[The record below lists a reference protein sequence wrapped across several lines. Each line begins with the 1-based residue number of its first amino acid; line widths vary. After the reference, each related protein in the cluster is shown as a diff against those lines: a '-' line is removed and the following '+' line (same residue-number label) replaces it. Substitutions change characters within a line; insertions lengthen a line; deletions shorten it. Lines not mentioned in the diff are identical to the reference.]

1 MVLNKVK
8 ISVVVPCYNEEH
20 SIRELYEVVSGMFT
34 AGGSLEEYDYELIL
48 ADDYSKDRTREMIR
62 QLCSEDRHVRA
73 VFNIANFG
81 FSRNVFSALQEAD
94 GDAVFLVFG
103 DLQDPPELLPAFVE
117 KWKSGAKVVIGQK
130 VESDESRI
138 MSFMRR
144 CYYSMIQKL
153 SDKPQIA
160 EFNGFG
166 LYDRKFIDIV
176 RQIDDVQPYLKT
188 VVAEY
193 APDYEVVFYH
203 HRMSERKSN
212 YNFYRNYD
220 FAMQGLTSSTKK
232 LMRVST
238 FLGLLLAIIGVIYA
252 MSVLIRKL
260 IFWDNF
266 PAGTASIM
274 VGVFLFGAMELF
286 FIGILGEY
294 MLSVNTRTMRK
305 PRVVV
310 DERINFPKKHKKKKH
325 KKKHDEFE
333 TETEHVPLEREDH
346 TSGE

>member
-1 MVLNKVK
+1 MKK
-8 ISVVVPCYNEEH
+8 ISIVVPCYNEENT
-20 SIRELYEVVSGMFT
+20 IRELYRTVSGMF
-34 AGGSLEEYDYELIL
+34 APGGALERYAYELIL
-48 ADDYSKDRTREMIR
+48 ADDYSRDRTREIIR
-62 QLCSEDRHVRA
+62 ALCAEDRRVRA
-73 VFNIANFG
+73 VFNLANFG
-81 FSRNVFSALQEAD
+81 FSRNVFSALQEAE

-103 DLQDPPELLPAFVE
+103 DLQDPPELLPEFVARWE
-117 KWKSGAKVVIGQK
+117 SGAKVVIGQME
-130 VESDESRI
+130 ESDESAL
-138 MSFMRR
+138 MNFMRAA
-144 CYYSMIQKL
+144 YYRIIQQL
-153 SDKPQIA
+153 SDRPQIN

-166 LYDRKFIDIV
+166 LYDRKFIEII

-193 APDYEVVFYH
+193 APNYAVVRYH
-203 HRMSERKSN
+203 HRRSERRSN

-238 FLGLLLAIIGVIYA
+238 FLGLGLSVIGVVYA
-252 MSVLIRKL
+252 LSVLIRKL

-294 MLSVNTRTMRK
+294 VLSVNTRTMHK

-310 DERINFPKKHKKKKH
+310 DERINFPEENHGK
-325 KKKHDEFE
+325 
-333 TETEHVPLEREDH
+333 ERESEHSAEGRDGSDIG
-346 TSGE
+346 T